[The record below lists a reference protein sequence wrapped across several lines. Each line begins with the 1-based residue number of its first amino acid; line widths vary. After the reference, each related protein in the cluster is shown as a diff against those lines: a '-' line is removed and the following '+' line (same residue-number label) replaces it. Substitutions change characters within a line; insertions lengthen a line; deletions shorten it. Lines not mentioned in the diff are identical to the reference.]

1 MIWWLAAAAASVVKS
16 HWKTEIINLV
26 LTGVLLILVVAA
38 CSAWLSF
45 LPENSYGCLEE
56 MWLVSN
62 KWLFLVGESN
72 KIPCQLRFEPAVKWY
87 NLIMALLI
95 LSCRSNCHRTRVDSP
110 FMTFVIF
117 HEESQHFRKGDETD
131 TKCFLQSGHHS
142 EPCFSCRVLGQIL
155 SKKSK
160 HQVFIPDGVALFGP
174 RSNVGSLHRPGTT
187 WVSGSTSRICWL
199 AVTQKQNACSYG
211 WSWFNVIFAGKK
223 RQTMANPYLLPRLFA
238 SASWALIAVLQSWSV
253 AVTFAQCCSY
263 QVEAM
268 VHIHCLE
275 QFELCYLFLL
285 CGCAWL
291 LGLFRTG
298 WTLHCTSH
306 RNLYHL

>member
-1 MIWWLAAAAASVVKS
+1 MAALKKCDLSATSGFSWWGNPTRSPANWGLSLPSNGTIWLWHYWCLVADPAA
-16 HWKTEIINLV
+16 TGQE
-26 LTGVLLILVVAA
+26 LT
-38 CSAWLSF
+38 
-45 LPENSYGCLEE
+45 P
-56 MWLVSN
+56 
-62 KWLFLVGESN
+62 
-72 KIPCQLRFEPAVKWY
+72 
-87 NLIMALLI
+87 
-95 LSCRSNCHRTRVDSP
+95 P

-131 TKCFLQSGHHS
+131 TKCITKWTPFWTM
-142 EPCFSCRVLGQIL
+142 EFSCRFWVKF
-155 SKKSK
+155 SAKNHEK
-160 HQVFIPDGVALFGP
+160 VFIPDGVALFGP
-174 RSNVGSLHRPGTT
+174 WSNVGSLHRPGTT

-211 WSWFNVIFAGKK
+211 WNWFNVIFAGKK

-238 SASWALIAVLQSWSV
+238 WALIAVLQSWSV